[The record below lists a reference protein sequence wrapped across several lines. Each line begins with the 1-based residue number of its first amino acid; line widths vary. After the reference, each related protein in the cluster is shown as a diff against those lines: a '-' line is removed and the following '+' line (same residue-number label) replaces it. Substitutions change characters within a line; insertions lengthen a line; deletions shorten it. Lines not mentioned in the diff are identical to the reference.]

1 MKYLQWIFVF
11 IFTFC
16 LIEVRIVENQIFYDP
31 FLEFFKSNI
40 QQHKFPN
47 FDWGKII
54 FSHILRFLLNLI
66 FSLGVIHFLFLNKK
80 WTLQTGGLIILS
92 FIFFFPI
99 YLYCLYSHFEFG
111 ELFTFYIRRIIIQP
125 IPLLVLIPM
134 FYYLKKNQN
143 YNSI

>member
-16 LIEVRIVENQIFYDP
+16 LIGVRIVENQIFYDP
-31 FLEFFKSNI
+31 FLNFFKN
-40 QQHKFPN
+40 
-47 FDWGKII
+47 
-54 FSHILRFLLNLI
+54 NLI
-66 FSLGVIHFLFLNKK
+66 FSLGVIYFLFLNKK
-80 WTLQTGGLIILS
+80 WTIQTGGLIILS

-111 ELFTFYIRRIIIQP
+111 ELFAFYIRRIIIQP

-134 FYYLKKNQN
+134 FYYLKKKQN

>member
-16 LIEVRIVENQIFYDP
+16 LIGVRMVENQIFYDP
-31 FLEFFKSNI
+31 FLDFFKSNI
-40 QQHKFPN
+40 QQEKFPS

-66 FSLGVIHFLFLNKK
+66 FSLGVIYFLFLNKK
-80 WTLQTGGLIILS
+80 WTIQTGGLIILS

-134 FYYLKKNQN
+134 FYYLKKKQN
-143 YNSI
+143 HNSI

>member
-16 LIEVRIVENQIFYDP
+16 LIGVRIVENQIFYDP
-31 FLEFFKSNI
+31 FLNFFKNNI
-40 QQHKFPN
+40 QQEKFPS

-66 FSLGVIHFLFLNKK
+66 FSLGVIYFLFLNKK
-80 WTLQTGGLIILS
+80 WTIQTGGLIILS

-99 YLYCLYSHFEFG
+99 YLYSVYTEFSFG
-111 ELFTFYIRRIIIQP
+111 NLFPFYIRRFVIQP
-125 IPLLVLIPM
+125 LPVLLIVPL
-134 FYYLKKNQN
+134 FYYRKNL
-143 YNSI
+143 IK

>member
-1 MKYLQWIFVF
+1 MD
-11 IFTFC
+11 FC
-16 LIEVRIVENQIFYDP
+16 VHFYFLPNWSENGRKFYDP
-31 FLEFFKSNI
+31 FLDFFKSNI
-40 QQHKFPN
+40 QQEKFPS

-66 FSLGVIHFLFLNKK
+66 FSLGVIYFLFLNKK
-80 WTLQTGGLIILS
+80 WTIQTGGLIILS

-134 FYYLKKNQN
+134 FYYLKKKQN
-143 YNSI
+143 HNSI

>member
-1 MKYLQWIFVF
+1 MLLFYFGLFGLNFLYWKDEIFAMD
-11 IFTFC
+11 FC
-16 LIEVRIVENQIFYDP
+16 VHFYFLPNWSENGR
-31 FLEFFKSNI
+31 KSN
-40 QQHKFPN
+40 FLWP
-47 FDWGKII
+47 F

-66 FSLGVIHFLFLNKK
+66 FSLGVIYFLFLNKK
-80 WTLQTGGLIILS
+80 WTIQTGGLIILS

-134 FYYLKKNQN
+134 FYYLKKKQN
-143 YNSI
+143 HNSI